1 MLPKKRI
8 SKKCEEYQIKILTKI
23 TLGRIEKKIAE
34 NLSEDQFDFWKNT
47 DTREDIFC
55 LRNYVEKSFK
65 VNKNVY
71 ITFVD
76 LLEAFDKVNVM

>member
-1 MLPKKRI
+1 
-8 SKKCEEYQIKILTKI
+8 
-23 TLGRIEKKIAE
+23 
-34 NLSEDQFDFWKNT
+34 
-47 DTREDIFC
+47 

-76 LLEAFDKVNVM
+76 LLEAFDKVNCDVMMKNLKMIKIDYRARRN